1 MADTT
6 QALPCHRLTGLLTGL
21 ALVLLAATGAAETP
35 TTDPR
40 CVHDD
45 RGREVCV
52 QSAEPRI
59 VSLAPHITEQLYA
72 VGAGEQIVGAVNFSD
87 YPPEAEAIP
96 RVGGYNRI
104 DVERVLAKSPG
115 LVVAWR
121 SGNPRAHIERLE
133 DLGLTVYISE
143 PRRFEDV
150 ARALE
155 RLGRL
160 SGHEQDGA
168 QAADRF
174 REEAEALR
182 QQYADRDPVR
192 LYYQIWD
199 QPLMTINDEH
209 LIGEAIALCGGR
221 NVFGKS
227 SRLTPKVDRESVL
240 GADPEAILASGMGEE
255 REDWVEEW
263 RAWGA
268 STAVQRDN
276 LFFIPP
282 SLLQRHTPRILEGT
296 RLLCE
301 ALETARQRRPE

>member
-1 MADTT
+1 MPDTAT
-6 QALPCHRLTGLLTGL
+6 PARRRRLPGLLAGL
-21 ALVLLAATGAAETP
+21 ALLLWAATGAAQGPAAE
-35 TTDPR
+35 PR
-40 CVHDD
+40 CVRDD
-45 RGREVCV
+45 LEREICV
-52 QSAEPRI
+52 QAAEPRI
-59 VSLAPHITEQLYA
+59 ISLAPHITEQLFA
-72 VGAGEQIVGAVNFSD
+72 VGAGALIVGTVNFSD

-104 DVERVLAKSPG
+104 DVERVLAKAPD

-121 SGNPRAHIERLE
+121 SGNPRAHVERLE
-133 DLGLTVYISE
+133 ALGLTVYVSE

-160 SGHEQDGA
+160 AGREQAGA
-168 QAADRF
+168 EAADGF
-174 REEAEALR
+174 RDEVAALR
-182 QQYADRDPVR
+182 RQYADRDRVS

-199 QPLMTINDEH
+199 QPLMTVNDEH
-209 LIGEAIALCGGR
+209 LIGEAIALCGGW
-221 NVFGKS
+221 NVFGDS
-227 SRLTPKVDRESVL
+227 DRLTPKVDRESVL

-255 REDWVEEW
+255 REDWVDEW
-263 RAWGA
+263 RAWPA

-301 ALETARQRRPE
+301 ALETARGRRPE